1 MNWILE
7 FKNAYNLLKDKL
19 YLADGN
25 GYHIKTSPG
34 GDPDYENI
42 DLISLKCEI
51 DKNIR
56 NFKLENYKYW
66 AKRIYRQLRIKEAI

>member
-1 MNWILE
+1 MNWVCE

-25 GYHIKTSPG
+25 GYQVKISN

-42 DLISLKCEI
+42 NLLDLKIEI
-51 DKNIR
+51 DKNIG
-56 NFKLENYKYW
+56 NFKLEDYKYW
-66 AKRIYRQLRIKEAI
+66 SKRIYRQLGIREAV

>member
-1 MNWILE
+1 MNWVCE

-25 GYHIKTSPG
+25 GYQIKISG

-42 DLISLKCEI
+42 NLLDLKIEI
-51 DKNIR
+51 DKNIG
-56 NFKLENYKYW
+56 NFKLEDYKYW
-66 AKRIYRQLRIKEAI
+66 SKRIYRQLGIREAV

>member
-1 MNWILE
+1 MNWQVE

-25 GYHIKTSPG
+25 GYQVKTSS
-34 GDPDYENI
+34 DPDYENI

-51 DKNIR
+51 DKNIK
-56 NFKLENYKYW
+56 NFKIEDYKYW
-66 AKRIYRQLRIKEAI
+66 SKRIYRQLGIMEAV